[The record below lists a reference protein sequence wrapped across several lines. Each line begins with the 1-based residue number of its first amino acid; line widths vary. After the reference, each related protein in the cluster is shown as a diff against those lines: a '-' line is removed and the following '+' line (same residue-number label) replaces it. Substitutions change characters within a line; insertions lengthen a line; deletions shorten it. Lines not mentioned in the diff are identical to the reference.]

1 MTLNTTAGDELADS
15 YVTIEEFTDHASS
28 FGYNITNYDTNAI
41 EQACRR
47 GTRWIDA
54 TYGNR
59 FIGKVA
65 NINQSLEWPRIE
77 ATRRETALDSATIP
91 KQVKNATSEAI
102 WRELTAPNSLSP
114 DYVLANAIKQ
124 EQVGD
129 LSVTYKDGTGSVDD
143 VTPIIPIIDNL
154 LNGLISAKE
163 RPALFG
169 RCERA

>member
-1 MTLNTTAGDELADS
+1 MTLNTTAGDKLADS

-59 FIGKVA
+59 FVGKVA

-91 KQVKNATSEAI
+91 KQIKNATSEAI

-114 DYVLANAIKQ
+114 DYVQANAIKQ
-124 EQVGD
+124 EQVGN

-163 RPALFG
+163 IPALFG